1 MWGVIMSLPVPI
13 NWMQKP
19 SESKLVFQWKWS
31 QGNRTVQMQSGFYFY
46 ADSVEE
52 ARAEIEFWVGGL
64 NRGYS
69 DFGWRDFGSGRHR
82 SQLLFCLDEMPE
94 ENPTTSVSG
103 YIGSLVCISE
113 VIVPESESI
122 GPAMRGNN
130 RLTPEE
136 EAWYLSQVPDAEPQT
151 PEPPTRQRRILVPV
165 PPPPPGY
172 DDDFPP
178 AASQA

>member
-1 MWGVIMSLPVPI
+1 MPLPTPI

-19 SESKLVFQWKWS
+19 SETKLVFHWKWS
-31 QGNRTVQMQSGFYFY
+31 QKNRTVQMQSGFYFY
-46 ADSVEE
+46 ADSAEE
-52 ARAEIEFWVGGL
+52 ARAEIEFWVAGL

-69 DFGWRDFGSGRHR
+69 EFGWRDFGSGRHR
-82 SQLLFCLDEMPE
+82 SELLFYADEMPE
-94 ENPTTSVSG
+94 ENPPTNVAG
-103 YIGSLVCISE
+103 YIGSLACITE
-113 VIVPESESI
+113 IMIPESESI

-151 PEPPTRQRRILVPV
+151 PEPPRRKRRILTPAER
-165 PPPPPGY
+165 PYG
-172 DDDFPP
+172 DDEDRSRFPP

>member
-1 MWGVIMSLPVPI
+1 MSLPTPI

-19 SESKLVFQWKWS
+19 SEAKLVFQWQWS
-31 QGNRTVQMQSGFYFY
+31 QGHRTVQMQGGGFYFY
-46 ADSVEE
+46 ADSAEE
-52 ARAEIEFWVGGL
+52 ARAEIEFWVEGL
-64 NRGYS
+64 HQGIGPLGWQ
-69 DFGWRDFGSGRHR
+69 DFGNTR
-82 SQLLFCLDEMPE
+82 SQLLYPLDIMPE
-94 ENPTTSVSG
+94 ENPITSSG
-103 YIGSLVCISE
+103 FIGSLVCISE

-151 PEPPTRQRRILVPV
+151 PEPPTRQRRILIPV
-165 PPPPPGY
+165 PPPPPGPDY
-172 DDDFPP
+172 DDDWPP

>member
-1 MWGVIMSLPVPI
+1 MSLPTPI

-19 SESKLVFQWKWS
+19 SESKSVFQWKWS

-52 ARAEIEFWVGGL
+52 ARAEIEFWVAGL

-82 SQLLFCLDEMPE
+82 SQLLFYADEMPE
-94 ENPTTSVSG
+94 ENPTTNVSG
-103 YIGSLVCISE
+103 YIGSLVCVSE

-151 PEPPTRQRRILVPV
+151 PEPPTRQRRILIPI

>member
-1 MWGVIMSLPVPI
+1 M
-13 NWMQKP
+13 
-19 SESKLVFQWKWS
+19 
-31 QGNRTVQMQSGFYFY
+31 
-46 ADSVEE
+46 
-52 ARAEIEFWVGGL
+52 EIEFWVEGL
-64 NRGYS
+64 HQGIGPL
-69 DFGWRDFGSGRHR
+69 GWRDFGSGRHR